1 MLPQAKTAVVGA
13 NEPFA
18 LDNGV
23 SPVIYTSYAV
33 VDPIGD
39 SASGRAEE
47 TIFFH
52 KKFAQS
58 ANFL

>member
-1 MLPQAKTAVVGA
+1 MSFQ
-13 NEPFA
+13 
-18 LDNGV
+18 V
-23 SPVIYTSYAV
+23 SDCVTPVINTTYAV

>member
-1 MLPQAKTAVVGA
+1 VHREKGSKEAPSNT
-13 NEPFA
+13 
-18 LDNGV
+18 
-23 SPVIYTSYAV
+23 SPRFSNLLIDTSYAV
-33 VDPIGD
+33 IDPAGD

-52 KKFAQS
+52 KKFALC